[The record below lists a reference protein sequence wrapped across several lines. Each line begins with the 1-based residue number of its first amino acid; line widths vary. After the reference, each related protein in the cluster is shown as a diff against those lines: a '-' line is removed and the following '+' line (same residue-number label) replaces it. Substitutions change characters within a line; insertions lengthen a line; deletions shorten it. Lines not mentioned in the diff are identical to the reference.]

1 MKDNSG
7 IKNRWLHVR
16 LSEQEYSLLHKQFL
30 KTTERKI
37 SQYARNILLGNPMIA
52 GHRNLTTETLITQFS
67 TLVKTLNGL
76 ANNLNQSVHKL
87 HTFDAVPE
95 IKTWLSIHDRD
106 KVKLFESMAT
116 LKEFMKENAAKWWL

>member
-1 MKDNSG
+1 MKDNPG

-16 LSEQEYSLLHKQFL
+16 LSEQEYSLLHKQFS

-52 GHRNLTTETLITQFS
+52 GHRNLSTESLTTEFS
-67 TLVKTLNGL
+67 ILVKTLNGL

-87 HTFDAVPE
+87 HTLDAVAD
-95 IKTWLSIHDRD
+95 IKTWLSMHERDRQ
-106 KVKLFESMAT
+106 KLHESMAI
-116 LKEFMKENAAKWWL
+116 LKEFMKENAAKWLL